1 MLPDAFSKPAGSI
14 IGPNALGLDTKVVCK
29 VVEKVPA
36 DPSGLAVQRDAIR
49 AQLRGQKESVRNS
62 LFEEGVREALTK
74 EGKIKVH
81 QDVIDRLVASY
92 HG

>member
-1 MLPDAFSKPAGSI
+1 MKAEEYRERAVDKADNVSPGA
-14 IGPNALGLDTKVVCK
+14 ALAC
-29 VVEKVPA
+29 
-36 DPSGLAVQRDAIR
+36 DAIR
-49 AQLRGQKESVRNS
+49 AQLRGQKASVRNS

-74 EGKIKVH
+74 EGKINVH